1 MMSEDAA
8 TLYTKYLASQ
18 SSMSKCSIITPLT
31 AWHSFLVEIFLL
43 TLQIFLQM
51 LQIFFGFRLSPG

>member
-51 LQIFFGFRLSPG
+51 LQIFF